1 MEVEKKI
8 YNIHKIN
15 MTRCVTG
22 ITMGIIMVILS
33 IVALI
38 LNVANFFQDV
48 SPESGMGTLRMFTTL
63 SNLLVA
69 IAAFLIISYQ
79 IDGLRRGE
87 YHLPHWIIDLL
98 YIGVTGVSI
107 TFFVA
112 ISVISAAQGFDVAMF
127 HKSNLFL
134 HTINPI
140 IAMILFHKNL
150 EL

>member
-1 MEVEKKI
+1 MKTEKKI

-87 YHLPHWIIDLL
+87 YHLPHWIIDWC
-98 YIGVTGVSI
+98 YWS
-107 TFFVA
+107 
-112 ISVISAAQGFDVAMF
+112 
-127 HKSNLFL
+127 
-134 HTINPI
+134 
-140 IAMILFHKNL
+140 
-150 EL
+150 